1 MLTEEKIKELKE
13 KYGSIYKITLG
24 GKDYV
29 YRPLLRGEFKEI
41 QASVL
46 ESSEGVGMDPS
57 YASDMEEAMLTKCV
71 VFPET
76 EIEIDKL
83 PAGVPSA
90 LSAYISEVSG
100 FNADSEPIE
109 L

>member
-13 KYGSIYKITLG
+13 KHGSIYKITLG

-46 ESSEGVGMDPS
+46 DGATEMDPA
-57 YASDMEEAMLTKCV
+57 YASDMEEAMLRKCV
-71 VFPET
+71 VFPED

-90 LSAYISEVSG
+90 LSSYISEVSG